1 MASRASL
8 SSDPAF
14 LLELMHDLP
23 EESDSDDDFDGYLEP
38 EYGPVA
44 HRSAADYEATFSPRT
59 RSRSLNDLTDSEQ
72 QTALQ
77 TESPL
82 AGLSPT
88 LSPVPMQGE
97 HASGSPLALLHS
109 RSSPAH
115 SQPATSSTLPLEVS
129 SNKHLDKMVFISVV

>member
-1 MASRASL
+1 MASRTTL

-23 EESDSDDDFDGYLEP
+23 EESDSDDDFDGYLDP

-44 HRSAADYEATFSPRT
+44 HRSAADYGATFSPRT
-59 RSRSLNDLTDSEQ
+59 RSRSLDDLTDSEQ
-72 QTALQ
+72 QTSLQ

-88 LSPVPMQGE
+88 LSPVSMQGE
-97 HASGSPLALLHS
+97 HASGSPLHS
-109 RSSPAH
+109 SSSPAH
-115 SQPATSSTLPLEVS
+115 SQPAAGSSSSSLPLEVS
-129 SNKHLDKMVFISVV
+129 NDYSIHEYT